1 MRNHTYAHSFFVGLS
16 TELSPGPLLEVG
28 VDVTSNMRTHELR
41 VEIPANSRQALAST
55 LISAFR
61 NINQLIVYAGEYQ
74 HVEIQPPDYDQITDS
89 FEFKIKFSPHEVDV
103 AAASALIDSNGVLI
117 IHVQRLRSWVYAHTL
132 LTL

>member
-1 MRNHTYAHSFFVGLS
+1 MCNHTYTHSFFVRLS
-16 TELSPGPLLEVG
+16 TELSPGPLLKVG
-28 VDVTSNMRTHELR
+28 VDVTSNMRTHKLR
-41 VEIPANSRQALAST
+41 VEIPANSHQALAST

-61 NINQLIVYAGEYQ
+61 NINQLIVYASEYQ

-103 AAASALIDSNGVLI
+103 AAASVLIDSNGVLI

>member
-28 VDVTSNMRTHELR
+28 VDVTSNMRTHKLR

-61 NINQLIVYAGEYQ
+61 NINQLIVYASEYQ

-117 IHVQRLRSWVYAHTL
+117 IRVQRLRSWVYAHTL